1 LRRDAVADVWPLKF
15 YIPVISIVSVLL
27 LAWLMGAS
35 MLLWSVLAGA
45 VVLALL
51 CGVVGWLLL
60 RVMKNLPSKH
70 CRCVWRSIVCC
81 ASHGQR

>member
-51 CGVVGWLLL
+51 CGIVGWLLL
-60 RVMKNLPSKH
+60 RV
-70 CRCVWRSIVCC
+70 
-81 ASHGQR
+81 